1 MRRGVSAALLSVGG
15 HGVALA
21 LLLLIVGEP
30 SPRPTAP
37 RVGFD
42 VEVAALPPPPTPTLT
57 PPPARERERP
67 RAHARPRLA
76 PADSKPAE
84 SLPITTTTEPATSP
98 SPSPSISTTTTPS
111 TTTSSS
117 SEGAPPGQTANPESI
132 RAAIA
137 AVIRY
142 PRIARSQ
149 GLTGRVVV
157 RFRIAGGRPQEVQI
171 VTSAGAILDGAATDA
186 VNRAAPFDQP
196 DGWVRVPVD
205 FSMQATR

>member
-1 MRRGVSAALLSVGG
+1 MRRGVVAAVVSVGG

-21 LLLLIVGEP
+21 LLLLVVEEP
-30 SPRPTAP
+30 VSRPVAP

-42 VEVAALPPPPTPTLT
+42 LEEKKQETGNRQPATGNRQFPDPDRARARTRTRLLP
-57 PPPARERERP
+57 
-67 RAHARPRLA
+67 A
-76 PADSKPAE
+76 PAPAAAAA
-84 SLPITTTTEPATSP
+84 PAPAPAPAAGASAVTSP
-98 SPSPSISTTTTPS
+98 LPSTTPS
-111 TTTSSS
+111 TTPSTDQ
-117 SEGAPPGQTANPESI
+117 GAPPGQTANPESI